1 MDKQTENRYYKK
13 KIAYV
18 DGISLMVG
26 TLDITNPLIKK
37 ALIVATTA
45 HLGRLDKGGHPF
57 ICHPISIAEK
67 LTDTNEIVTALLHD
81 VVEDTPLTLND
92 LRNDGF
98 PEEVIVSLDLLNHRK
113 NDSYFDYYHK
123 LQTNPLAYAVK
134 LVDLEMNLD
143 LNRLNWVRS
152 KDAEREIRY
161 EAALKGFDE
170 KKYSSSFAYA
180 EERNLLFKEGKIL
193 ASYDLKK
200 INNDDLAKVLS
211 SIFSLLDEG
220 ASSQKIWPLPCS
232 ILASFYLGQTSRN
245 LEEARC
251 FDSKV
256 SNVLLYYFSVNK
268 KSFEEAF
275 SSGLLLALLES
286 LSRGLLY
293 I

>member
-13 KIAYV
+13 KMTKV

-26 TLDITNPLIKK
+26 TLDISNPLIKK

-67 LTDTNEIVTALLHD
+67 LTGTNEVVTALLHD

-98 PEEVIVSLDLLNHRK
+98 PEEVLVALDLLNHK
-113 NDSYFDYYHK
+113 KTDTYFDYYAK
-123 LQTNPLAYAVK
+123 LQTNPLAYSVK

-161 EAALKGFDE
+161 EAALKGFNE
-170 KKYSSSFAYA
+170 AKYATSFATA
-180 EERNLLFKEGKIL
+180 EDRNLLFKEGQIL
-193 ASYDLKK
+193 AKYDLVK
-200 INNDDLAKVLS
+200 ISNSDLASILS
-211 SIFSLLDEG
+211 SIFSLLDEEVR
-220 ASSQKIWPLPCS
+220 KEKMWPLPCS
-232 ILASFYLGQTSRN
+232 ILASFYLGKTSRN
-245 LEEARC
+245 LEEVRC

-256 SNVLLYYFSVNK
+256 SNVLLYFFSVNK
-268 KSFEEAF
+268 KSFEDAF
-275 SSGLLLALLES
+275 ASGLLLALLES
-286 LSRGLLY
+286 LSRGIIY
-293 I
+293 N